1 MKKFINEE
9 IIKNYI
15 LINKLS
21 KSKFSKQCGISVETL
36 NKILKSG
43 ICRRLTSLCKI
54 SKFMNVPI
62 SVLLTY

>member
-9 IIKNYI
+9 IIKKYI
-15 LINKLS
+15 STNKLS
-21 KSKFSKQCGISVETL
+21 KTKFCKQCGISVETL
-36 NKILKSG
+36 SKILTSG